1 MSLIRLLAVVR
12 KELMQLRR
20 DRLTFAMII
29 GIPTLQLLL
38 FGFAINLDIRHLPA
52 ALLDQANTAN
62 SRELISELAST
73 QVLDFRKRVVAPA
86 EIETA
91 MRRGEI
97 SVAVVIP
104 PDFETRVARPD
115 RPAWQV
121 VVDGSDQSVQAAAR
135 QLASF
140 PLASLDYGRATS
152 RPGAQ
157 PVPNV
162 EIVNFYNPERLAP
175 VNTVP
180 GLIGVILTMTMVIF
194 TAMAIVRERERGNM
208 EMLIATPLSSLELT
222 VGKVLPYIAIG
233 LVQVTLILLLGLL
246 VFDVPVRGSLLDV
259 YVVSLAY
266 ISATLALGVLISTL
280 AKSQFQAMQVAFFT
294 FLPQILLSGFM
305 FPFDGMPKFA
315 QWLAEIFPLTHF
327 LRLIRGI
334 MLRDASMGE
343 MWVELAAL
351 AAFVVVVMGI
361 AAARFRKTLD

>member
-1 MSLIRLLAVVR
+1 MKLGRLLAVVR
-12 KELMQLRR
+12 KELIQLRR

-52 ALLDQANTAN
+52 ALLDQANTAH
-62 SRELISELAST
+62 SRELIAELASS
-73 QVLDFRKRVVAPA
+73 QVLDFRRRVTAPQEVEA
-86 EIETA
+86 L

-97 SVAVVIP
+97 SAAVVIP
-104 PDFETRVARPD
+104 PDFETRLARPD
-115 RPAWQV
+115 RSAWQV

-135 QLASF
+135 QLAIF
-140 PLASLDYGRATS
+140 PLNSLDYGDSTS
-152 RPGAQ
+152 RPGVQAIPQ
-157 PVPNV
+157 V
-162 EIVNFYNPERLAP
+162 EIVNFYNPERRAP
-175 VNTVP
+175 INTVP

-222 VGKVLPYIAIG
+222 IGKVLPYIAIG
-233 LVQVTLILLLGLL
+233 LVQVTLILILGLL
-246 VFDVPVRGSLLDV
+246 VFDVPVRGSLLGV
-259 YVVSLAY
+259 YLASLAY

-280 AKSQFQAMQVAFFT
+280 AKSQFQAMQMAFFT

-305 FPFDGMPKFA
+305 FPFDGMPKAA

-334 MLRDASMGE
+334 MLRDAQIGE
-343 MWVELAAL
+343 MWMELVAL
-351 AAFVVVVMGI
+351 GAFVVVVMGI
-361 AAARFRKTLD
+361 AVRRFPKTLD

>member
-1 MSLIRLLAVVR
+1 MNFGRMLAVVR
-12 KELMQLRR
+12 KELIQLGR
-20 DRLTFAMII
+20 DRLTFAMIV

-52 ALLDQANTAN
+52 AVLDQANTAH
-62 SRELISELAST
+62 SRELLAELASS
-73 QVLDFRKRVVAPA
+73 QVLDFRHSVVAPQ
-86 EIETA
+86 EIEEL

-97 SVAVVIP
+97 SAAVVIP
-104 PDFETRVARPD
+104 SDFETRIARPD

-135 QLASF
+135 QLGSF
-140 PLASLDYGRATS
+140 PLDSLDYGMDAS
-152 RPGAQ
+152 RPGAR

-162 EIVNFYNPERLAP
+162 EIVNFYNPERRAP

-208 EMLIATPLSSLELT
+208 EMLIATPLSPLELT
-222 VGKVLPYIAIG
+222 IGKVLPYVAIG
-233 LVQVTLILLLGLL
+233 LVQVTLILILGLL
-246 VFDVPVRGSLLDV
+246 VFDVPVRGSLLGV
-259 YVVSLAY
+259 YLAALAY
-266 ISATLALGVLISTL
+266 ICATLALGVFISTL
-280 AKSQFQAMQVAFFT
+280 AKSQFQSMQMAFFT

-305 FPFDGMPKFA
+305 FPFDGMPKVA

-334 MLRDASMGE
+334 MLRDARIGE
-343 MWVELAAL
+343 MWPELVAL
-351 AAFVVVVMGI
+351 GVFVVVMMGI
-361 AAARFRKTLD
+361 AVRRFRKTLD

>member
-1 MSLIRLLAVVR
+1 MNFIRLLAVVR

-62 SRELISELAST
+62 SRELVAELASS
-73 QVLDFRKRVVAPA
+73 QVLDFRKVVIAPQ

-104 PDFETRVARPD
+104 RDFEARLARPD

-135 QLASF
+135 QLAAF
-140 PLASLDYGRATS
+140 PLGSLDYGATS
-152 RPGAQ
+152 RPGSQ

-175 VNTVP
+175 LNTVP

-208 EMLIATPLSSLELT
+208 EMLIATPLSPLELT
-222 VGKVLPYIAIG
+222 VGKVLPYIVIG
-233 LVQVTLILLLGLL
+233 IVQVTLILLLGLA
-246 VFDVPVRGSLLDV
+246 VFDVPVRGSIVDV

-305 FPFDGMPKFA
+305 FPFDGMPKLA

-334 MLRDASMGE
+334 MLRNASVGE
-343 MWVELAAL
+343 MWIELAAL
-351 AAFVVVVMGI
+351 GAFVVIVMGI
-361 AAARFRKTLD
+361 ASARFRKTLD

>member
-1 MSLIRLLAVVR
+1 MKLRRLLAVVR
-12 KELMQLRR
+12 KELVQLRR
-20 DRLTFAMII
+20 DRLTFAMIV

-38 FGFAINLDIRHLPA
+38 FGFAINLDVRHLPA
-52 ALLDQANTAN
+52 ALLDQANTAH
-62 SRELISELAST
+62 SRELIAELASS
-73 QVLDFRKRVVAPA
+73 QVLDFRRTVSAPQ
-86 EIETA
+86 EISDL

-97 SVAVVIP
+97 SAAVVIP
-104 PDFETRVARPD
+104 SDFETRLARPD

-135 QLASF
+135 QLGSF
-140 PLASLDYGRATS
+140 PLTALDYGVETS
-152 RPGAQ
+152 RPGAE

-162 EIVNFYNPERLAP
+162 EIVNFYNPERRAP

-222 VGKVLPYIAIG
+222 VGKVLPYIVIG
-233 LVQVTLILLLGLL
+233 LVQVTLILILGWF
-246 VFDVPVRGSLLDV
+246 VFGVPVRGSLVGV
-259 YVVSLAY
+259 YLASLAY

-280 AKSQFQAMQVAFFT
+280 AKTQFQSMQMAFFT

-305 FPFDGMPKFA
+305 FPFDGMPRAA

-334 MLRDASMGE
+334 MLREAHLGE
-343 MWVELAAL
+343 MWIELVAL